1 MSAHSARPR
10 HAARPNDS
18 MARALRWAAVVG
30 VGLVSAGA
38 SPRVA
43 ADDGVVTPRAVDSGA
58 GLQAI
63 LTRSPASATPWA
75 SSLIKALEAYTLS
88 QDAQESVKK
97 LRADQDNIKTELVAV
112 NGMLDLATRERQQLE
127 GRLEVLEGKR
137 QERMLST
144 RKELE
149 ARLQEEL
156 AKARTDVANDLQ
168 HDFDTQVQ
176 AFDARQGSLIE
187 KNLDQDIE
195 LQEREIQQLGDE
207 IETLGAELRD
217 RLARLQPSSDL
228 ARSLQAS
235 IGQVIQQR
243 KQDLQTRRTQVKEQ
257 REQLLASRRKEFI
270 DKLHQQQAAEQQ
282 TRMMY
287 KEASLRQAMA
297 ELLHK
302 SQTQTDYDLE
312 QTQQKLEEA
321 KPRQAQF
328 AKRQALLTAK
338 LQELDKQL
346 TDAMSRIQANEGT
359 RGESLVQLEQ
369 SFRKSNAAV
378 DGEGLQWFG
387 QVIQQAPTE
396 MATELNVIYR
406 RLRTRAEQERQLR
419 VQEKMLRE
427 RQMATQ
433 VSHEMER
440 RYQEEQAQHEREV
453 QARLQRAQEQ
463 IDKAKDLQANGRFDD
478 ALRILAQVQAA
489 TTVQSSQVML
499 MQQDIKSAKTQTER
513 QAKAA
518 SVEKLF
524 NQAMRAFEQ
533 GRYAEAVPLFEQVI
547 SQESE
552 LGGRPTR

>member
-1 MSAHSARPR
+1 
-10 HAARPNDS
+10 